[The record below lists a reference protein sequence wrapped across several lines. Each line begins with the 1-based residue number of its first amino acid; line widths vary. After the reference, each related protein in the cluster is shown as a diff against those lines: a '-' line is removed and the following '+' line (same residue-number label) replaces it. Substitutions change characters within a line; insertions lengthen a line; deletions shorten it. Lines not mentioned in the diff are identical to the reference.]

1 MADRPAPRSS
11 MERGERRVVITGM
24 GAVTPLGNDVAST
37 WEAMKAGRSGIGRI
51 TLFDPSRVDAK
62 VGGEIRGFDA
72 STVMPRKEV
81 RRNDRYVHYA
91 WAATAEALADAGLPN
106 PIDSDELS
114 ERTGAIVGS
123 GIGGI
128 NTMIRDIIE
137 ANELGVERVGPFLVT
152 AMIADMAP
160 GYVAI
165 YANARGPNYSTVS
178 ACASSNHAIGAA
190 LNIIRRG
197 DADVMIAGGAE
208 AGIGEIPVAAFSA
221 MKALSTRRNDEPEK
235 ASRPFDAQR
244 DGFVMGDGSGIVLLE
259 ALEHAQARGARIHAE
274 LVGYAATDD
283 ASHITLPAP
292 GGRGAVAS
300 MRLAL
305 ADAGLAP
312 DDVDY
317 INAHGTSTQ
326 ANDRAETAAIK
337 SVFGERAGSVPISST
352 KSMTGHM
359 LGAGGGVEAIA
370 CIRAMEE
377 GIVPPT
383 INYEYP
389 DPECDLDYVP
399 NHARPTGVKVAI
411 SNAFGFGG
419 HNATIVLRRWEE
431 PS

>member
-1 MADRPAPRSS
+1 MADHRSFV
-11 MERGERRVVITGM
+11 ERGERRVVVTGM
-24 GAVTPLGNDVAST
+24 GAITPLGNDVAST
-37 WEAMKAGRSGIGRI
+37 WEAMKAGRSGIGPI
-51 TLFDPSRVDAK
+51 TLFDPKDVSAK
-62 VGGEIRGFDA
+62 IGGEIRGFEAD
-72 STVMPRKEV
+72 SVMPRKEV

-91 WAATAEALADAGLPN
+91 WAATAEAMADAGLPN
-106 PIDSDELS
+106 PIDSDDLA
-114 ERTGAIVGS
+114 ERTGAIIGS

-128 NTMIRDIIE
+128 NTMIRDIVE
-137 ANELGVERVGPFLVT
+137 AHDLGMQRVGPFLVT

-221 MKALSTRRNDEPEK
+221 MRALSTKRNDEPQK

-244 DGFVMGDGSGIVLLE
+244 DGFVMGDGSGIVVLE

-283 ASHITLPAP
+283 ASHITLPAA

-305 ADAGLAP
+305 TDAGLTP
-312 DDVDY
+312 DEVDY
-317 INAHGTSTQ
+317 INAHGTSTPP
-326 ANDRAETAAIK
+326 NDSAETAAIK
-337 SVFGERAGSVPISST
+337 TVFGERAGSIPISST

-370 CIRAMEE
+370 CVRAMQE

-383 INYEYP
+383 INYEFP

-399 NHARPTGVKVAI
+399 NVARPVQVGVAI
-411 SNAFGFGG
+411 SNSFGFGG

-431 PS
+431 S